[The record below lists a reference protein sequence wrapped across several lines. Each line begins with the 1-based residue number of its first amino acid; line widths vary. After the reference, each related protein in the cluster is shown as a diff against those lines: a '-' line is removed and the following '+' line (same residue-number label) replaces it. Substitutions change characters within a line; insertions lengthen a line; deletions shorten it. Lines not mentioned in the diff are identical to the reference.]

1 MVLTLERQ
9 VRRIS
14 SVEITS
20 PVESILSLK
29 IPKNFNARNAQA
41 RRELSQV
48 LANATRDLPPG
59 ERHRKSGSGEDA
71 EITELRAELRQH
83 PCHGCDD
90 REAHARWAERLMRAH
105 REVVD
110 LEQLINGRTNTV
122 ARRFDRVCDVLTELW
137 FDDEADFL
145 QGMAYL
151 SDPETA
157 AIIQAD
163 EEKLFDRSSIRFMVM
178 EDHETVLKQP

>member
-1 MVLTLERQ
+1 MFKVIVSIKRRPGLSMEEFIDYYETKHAPLGVSKVPNLKRY
-9 VRRIS
+9 VRHFVRPFGNDTYAAGG
-14 SVEITS
+14 ES
-20 PVESILSLK
+20 P
-29 IPKNFNARNAQA
+29 
-41 RRELSQV
+41 
-48 LANATRDLPPG
+48 
-59 ERHRKSGSGEDA
+59 
-71 EITELRAELRQH
+71 
-83 PCHGCDD
+83 
-90 REAHARWAERLMRAH
+90 
-105 REVVD
+105 
-110 LEQLINGRTNTV
+110 
-122 ARRFDRVCDVLTELW
+122 CDVLTELW